1 MSHASIV
8 GPTDGTVP
16 GVKAQN
22 FTVRPGSRWRSPGP
36 KRGVAA
42 RARTLVG
49 VTLGC
54 LAAYGALAGASATAD
69 AATAVATPAATPS
82 AAPSPKVEAAETYG
96 ALQRNFYV
104 ASEHLYK
111 GTPAN
116 SCATYSCLWPFTNAT
131 AGTAF
136 LAGTPGESLFVS
148 GVNARVAGLA
158 HYADDTEVSP
168 GGAPQPPAYES
179 AVAPPLGPG
188 GATYYDDNA
197 WVGLNLVHAYQ
208 ETSRTKDLTLAQD
221 EFDFAVAGWDASS
234 TDGCPGGIFWEDVA
248 GSQRNATANG
258 ANAELGAELALLTND
273 SSDLTW
279 AERIYQWAVTCLGT
293 SSGLYDDHVEPN
305 GSVDSTVWSYNQGVM
320 VGAGVLLDKAT
331 GTGAYLTQAEQT
343 ASAAVAH
350 FGTGS
355 VLVNQ
360 GTAFNAIYFRDL
372 YLLNQVAP
380 DSAYAAEAQSFA
392 TTMWSQRQ
400 PTGLINPQYGV
411 NGTAPMIEIF
421 GLLAGSPPTP

>member
-1 MSHASIV
+1 M
-8 GPTDGTVP
+8 
-16 GVKAQN
+16 
-22 FTVRPGSRWRSPGP
+22 
-36 KRGVAA
+36 
-42 RARTLVG
+42 L
-49 VTLGC
+49 LGG
-54 LAAYGALAGASATAD
+54 LAAYGALAAASTPAG
-69 AATAVATPAATPS
+69 AATTVTTPTAAPSATPS
-82 AAPSPKVEAAETYG
+82 PETQALDTYN
-96 ALQRNFYV
+96 ALQRNYYV
-104 ASEHLYK
+104 GTEHLYA

-116 SCATYSCLWPFTNAT
+116 SCATYTCLWPFTNAT

-136 LAGTPGESLFVS
+136 LAGTPGESLLVS
-148 GVNARVAGLA
+148 AVEARVVGLA
-158 HYADDTEVSP
+158 HYADAAEVSP
-168 GGAPQPPAYES
+168 SGAPQPPAYES

-197 WVGLNLVHAYQ
+197 WVGLDLLHAYE
-208 ETSRTKDLTLAQD
+208 ETSRTKYLTLAQD
-221 EFDFAVAGWDASS
+221 EFNFAVKGWDTSP
-234 TDGCPGGIFWEDVA
+234 TDGCRGGIFWEDVA

-258 ANAELGAELALLTND
+258 ANAELGAQLTLLTGN

-279 AERIYQWAVTCLGT
+279 AERIYQWTVHCLGT

-305 GSVDSTVWSYNQGVM
+305 GTVDTTVWSYNQGVM
-320 VGAGVLLDKAT
+320 VGAGVLLFKAT
-331 GTGAYLTQAEQT
+331 GMNNPTYLNQAEQT
-343 ASAAVAH
+343 AIAAVTH

-380 DSAYAAEAQSFA
+380 NGAFAAEAQSFA
-392 TTMWSQRQ
+392 TTMWAQRQ
-400 PTGLINPQYGV
+400 PTGLFNPQYGV